1 MESKE
6 RKNFQPDR
14 VLSYFREEWKV
25 LAVITVS
32 GLIYNLGLLAGPWFE
47 GKMTGC
53 LVEILNGNQF
63 FADMLAL
70 VIGYVAA
77 ITMVQ
82 VSRYIKRFYV
92 RRFANNVNRRMKEIL
107 YGSLVRK
114 SRAELEEE
122 GEGNVMTKAIL
133 DVDDCVEGMRK
144 FTTEIFDT
152 GVALAGYIG
161 MLLWYD
167 WRLALLCLIFP
178 PISYYTAEKMKKMVQ
193 RTGAAYKVQ
202 SGVLSAATL
211 DRVQNAV
218 TYRVFGMEHGRQSA
232 YEENLEAY
240 EKAAV
245 KANIWSTAMPPV
257 YRMISMTGVLF
268 ILYFGQKNVLGRGWS
283 VWTIAAFTTFLSCF
297 VKLSVKSSSAAKL
310 FNAVHKAQVSW
321 NRIKPLL
328 TGDAAEEPHQ
338 TRSDVTRKDALDMH
352 GIDLEVNGLSFRYP
366 EGREILHNISFSAHT
381 GQMIGITGSV
391 ACGKST
397 LGKAFLCEY
406 PYEGQILVNGQ
417 NLCEMKQEE
426 QTAAIGYLGHDPE
439 LFFDSVENNILLG
452 ESADPMELL
461 QKVCMKEE
469 VEEMDEGIRTRIGNG
484 GVRLSGGQ
492 AKRLAIARTLCHK
505 KPLMVLDDP
514 FSALDK
520 ETEEQIFANLKKDAK
535 DSLILL
541 ISHRLY
547 LFPQMDQVIWM
558 EDGHAT
564 VGTHEELSEQIT
576 EYRKLYEAQ
585 AMESVSGRENKDQ
598 KEGENGHEAE

>member
-6 RKNFQPDR
+6 RKSFQPDR

-25 LAVITVS
+25 LVVITVS

-53 LVEILNGNQF
+53 LVKILNGNQF
-63 FADMLAL
+63 FADMLVL
-70 VIGYVAA
+70 VAGYVTA

-152 GVALAGYIG
+152 GVALAGYVG

-202 SGVLSAATL
+202 SGALSAATL
-211 DRVQNAV
+211 DRVHNAV

-297 VKLSVKSSSAAKL
+297 VKLSVKSSNAAKL

-338 TRSDVTRKDALDMH
+338 TWSDVTRKNTLDLH
-352 GIDLEVNGLSFRYP
+352 RIDLEVNGLSFRYP

-417 NLCEMKQEE
+417 DLCEMKQEE
-426 QTAAIGYLGHDPE
+426 QTAVIGYLGHDPE

-492 AKRLAIARTLCHK
+492 AERLAIARTLCHK
-505 KPLMVLDDP
+505 KPLIVLDDP

-520 ETEEQIFANLKKDAK
+520 KTEEQIFANLKKDAK
-535 DSLILL
+535 DSLVLL

-558 EDGHAT
+558 EDGHAAA
-564 VGTHEELSEQIT
+564 GTHEELLEQIP

-585 AMESVSGRENKDQ
+585 VMESVSDRKNKDQ
-598 KEGENGHEAE
+598 KEGEDGHEAK

>member
-6 RKNFQPDR
+6 RKSFQPDR

-25 LAVITVS
+25 LVVIAVS

-63 FADMLAL
+63 FADMLVL
-70 VIGYVAA
+70 VAGYVTA

-152 GVALAGYIG
+152 GVALAGYVG

-202 SGVLSAATL
+202 SGALSAATL
-211 DRVQNAV
+211 DRVHNAV

-297 VKLSVKSSSAAKL
+297 VKLSVKSSNAAKL

-321 NRIKPLL
+321 SRIKPLL

-338 TRSDVTRKDALDMH
+338 TWSDVTRKNTLDLH
-352 GIDLEVNGLSFRYP
+352 RIDLEVNGLSFRYP

-426 QTAAIGYLGHDPE
+426 QTAVIGYLGHDPE

-492 AKRLAIARTLCHK
+492 AELPAIARTLCHK
-505 KPLMVLDDP
+505 KPLIVLDDP

-520 ETEEQIFANLKKDAK
+520 KTEEQIFANLKKDAK
-535 DSLILL
+535 DSLVLL

-558 EDGHAT
+558 EDGHAAA
-564 VGTHEELSEQIT
+564 GTHEELLEQIP

-585 AMESVSGRENKDQ
+585 VMESVSDRKNKDQ
-598 KEGENGHEAE
+598 KEGEDGHEAK

>member
-53 LVEILNGNQF
+53 LVGILNGNQF
-63 FADMLAL
+63 PADMLAL
-70 VIGYVAA
+70 VTGYVTA

-152 GVALAGYIG
+152 GVALAGYVG

-202 SGVLSAATL
+202 SGALSAATL

-232 YEENLEAY
+232 YEENLAAY

-328 TGDAAEEPHQ
+328 TGDATEEPHQ
-338 TRSDVTRKDALDMH
+338 TWSDVTRKDDLDMH

-452 ESADPMELL
+452 ESADLMELL

-520 ETEEQIFANLKKDAK
+520 KTEEQIFANLKKDAK

-564 VGTHEELSEQIT
+564 VGTHEELLEQIP

-585 AMESVSGRENKDQ
+585 VMESVSGRENKDQ

>member
-133 DVDDCVEGMRK
+133 DVDDWVEGMRK

-232 YEENLEAY
+232 YEENLAAY

-452 ESADPMELL
+452 ESADLMELL

-520 ETEEQIFANLKKDAK
+520 KTEEQIFANLKKDAK